1 MHRRFLN
8 RSVQI
13 RPKSGGVFVQ
23 VIFLTAP
30 YTILGTAPKYV
41 ERICRVLRREYRI
54 ILCVQKSQPV
64 SRHLCYL
71 QFGHL
76 IFFGFRHSSF
86 GFVPRI
92 SAQNLRVRARITSH
106 ILVLRC
112 LPGKARGLRILLWKG
127 RATPP
132 GWMDRRPNME
142 SYSCVNPLIHPLSKN
157 LPATIG
163 KTRWREQAI
172 EEENVCGDFSA
183 NIDHVAAN
191 TPDVLS
197 HNSQY
202 ESAIDQYLNR

>member
-1 MHRRFLN
+1 MSKLFFN
-8 RSVQI
+8 RPLHNLGN
-13 RPKSGGVFVQ
+13 RPKIRRTDLTRSASRIPNHLVCPKVATNISASLLFAIWSFV
-23 VIFLTAP
+23 
-30 YTILGTAPKYV
+30 
-41 ERICRVLRREYRI
+41 
-54 ILCVQKSQPV
+54 
-64 SRHLCYL
+64 
-71 QFGHL
+71 
-76 IFFGFRHSSF
+76 FFGFRHSSF

-92 SAQNLRVRARITSH
+92 SAQNLRARARITSH

-132 GWMDRRPNME
+132 GGMDRRPNMG

-202 ESAIDQYLNR
+202 ESAIEECLNR